1 MESNAGERVGS
12 AVVQVPFG
20 VETVGGASCRPG
32 WVLASVRSRPG
43 RESTTAAGRGEPSS
57 ADSLSRGGVSSA
69 RLRRGK
75 GSHTWREDA
84 QKPNGT
90 SDAGGGSNGD
100 AGSSAPGSR
109 TKRRTG
115 LLRWWAARR
124 SSRGVDGGLPPH
136 GPRPARV
143 YGVREAGKK
152 RNVSRIFLLV
162 LIRHSGVLP
171 GQSSRASEGGP
182 LVADHAGG
190 PAR

>member
-1 MESNAGERVGS
+1 MVAS
-12 AVVQVPFG
+12 ALAALSSMFPSEYRRWGCFVEVV
-20 VETVGGASCRPG
+20 
-32 WVLASVRSRPG
+32 ASVRSLPG

-100 AGSSAPGSR
+100 AGSSAPGAR

-182 LVADHAGG
+182 LVADHAGR

>member
-1 MESNAGERVGS
+1 MTRSSPSRDGEQDVRDVESNGGERVGS
-12 AVVQVPFG
+12 AVVHVPFG
-20 VETVGGASCRPG
+20 VQTVG
-32 WVLASVRSRPG
+32 VLRVGPRISYPG
-43 RESTTAAGRGEPSS
+43 RESITAAGRGEPSS

-152 RNVSRIFLLV
+152 RNVSGSFFLCSSAIAVSSLDS
-162 LIRHSGVLP
+162 RHEP
-171 GQSSRASEGGP
+171 PRA
-182 LVADHAGG
+182 
-190 PAR
+190 AR